1 MPVPSGRAAAGTNT
15 DRRNMDENDAS
26 TIDIEDF
33 SIACPECGSQDC
45 SQSNGKPSAATSTL
59 SFAIYAAARW
69 REASNRNGSPVMTD
83 MPETFETFL
92 RSWIAENVDSL
103 GSQTDATNLKYIL
116 RVRADELEKAATIK
130 GFYGEL
136 AEAARPYGGIEG
148 YVQHQFEEARR
159 G

>member
-1 MPVPSGRAAAGTNT
+1 VVKSQKSGSAGS
-15 DRRNMDENDAS
+15 DSRNRGNRFD
-26 TIDIEDF
+26 
-33 SIACPECGSQDC
+33 
-45 SQSNGKPSAATSTL
+45 SA
-59 SFAIYAAARW
+59 
-69 REASNRNGSPVMTD
+69 MTD

-92 RSWIAENVDSL
+92 RIWIAENIGSL

-148 YVQHQFEEARR
+148 YVQHQFEETNR
-159 G
+159 GA

>member
-1 MPVPSGRAAAGTNT
+1 
-15 DRRNMDENDAS
+15 
-26 TIDIEDF
+26 
-33 SIACPECGSQDC
+33 
-45 SQSNGKPSAATSTL
+45 
-59 SFAIYAAARW
+59 
-69 REASNRNGSPVMTD
+69 

-130 GFYGEL
+130 GFYGEF
-136 AEAARPYGGIEG
+136 AEAARPYGGIKG
-148 YVQHQFEEARR
+148 YVQQQFEEARR

>member
-1 MPVPSGRAAAGTNT
+1 
-15 DRRNMDENDAS
+15 
-26 TIDIEDF
+26 
-33 SIACPECGSQDC
+33 
-45 SQSNGKPSAATSTL
+45 
-59 SFAIYAAARW
+59 
-69 REASNRNGSPVMTD
+69 
-83 MPETFETFL
+83 
-92 RSWIAENVDSL
+92 
-103 GSQTDATNLKYIL
+103 L